1 MTRLP
6 KTMPHR
12 VATATACGS
21 RNEPHK
27 RQLGQAQ
34 LGLGVGQRESGL
46 GLGDNMS

>member
-6 KTMPHR
+6 KTMPHRER

-34 LGLGVGQRESGL
+34 LGLGT
-46 GLGDNMS
+46 

>member
-12 VATATACGS
+12 ERELPLLPATACGS

-34 LGLGVGQRESGL
+34 LGLGT
-46 GLGDNMS
+46 